1 MLAQLVDSVIDD
13 PNWIYEN
20 KYDGYRTLAAIYYG
34 ETQLIS
40 RNKLSLNSKFSKIAD
55 QFNSVKDCVILDG
68 EVIAEDE
75 NGKVEFQL
83 LQRFAQIPKGKLVY
97 YCFDIIYLN
106 GTSLISLTLEERK
119 QLLSLFFQK
128 YSFKQI
134 KLAPFVKEKGTALFQ
149 KAKKEDLE
157 GIIAKDIH
165 SIYTPGG
172 RSSNWKKIKTH
183 KRQEFIICG
192 FTEPTGS
199 RNKFGSLV
207 LGVYEK
213 NKLRY
218 VGNCGT
224 GFTEDILIDTYKKME
239 PLIQSSSPFTE
250 VVPLKKK
257 TTWLKPKLVCE
268 VKFAMFTQGGILRNA
283 VFMGLRTDKTPKNI
297 YMENPKKDTKSI
309 TDPKKKKSKNST
321 VSKSPK
327 KIKTGSA
334 KKNVEEKNT
343 NTIGIKMVGGIVK
356 VTNTNKIYWPKE
368 KYTKGD
374 LLEYY
379 KNVASYML
387 PYLKDRAHSLNRFPN
402 GITKPGF
409 YQKDVEPDNLPTYVK
424 TASIHSDSGDK
435 NIDYML
441 CQNEASLLY
450 MANLGCIEI
459 NPWNSKYT
467 NIEHPDW
474 MVIDLDPGEISF
486 KEVVKTAL
494 LTKQVFDSLGIDC
507 YCKTSG
513 ATGLHIYVPARA
525 KYNYD
530 QIKTF
535 AELVANFIHLQLP
548 ETTSVIR
555 SPQKRKKQI
564 YIDFLQN
571 RRGQTL
577 AAPYCVRPRP
587 DATVSAPLMWKEVNS
602 DLTPKLFTM
611 FNMMDRIS
619 KIGDLWKPVI
629 GKGFNL
635 EKAIKAMEKL

>member
-213 NKLRY
+213 N
-218 VGNCGT
+218 
-224 GFTEDILIDTYKKME
+224 
-239 PLIQSSSPFTE
+239 
-250 VVPLKKK
+250 
-257 TTWLKPKLVCE
+257 
-268 VKFAMFTQGGILRNA
+268 
-283 VFMGLRTDKTPKNI
+283 
-297 YMENPKKDTKSI
+297 
-309 TDPKKKKSKNST
+309 
-321 VSKSPK
+321 
-327 KIKTGSA
+327 
-334 KKNVEEKNT
+334 
-343 NTIGIKMVGGIVK
+343 
-356 VTNTNKIYWPKE
+356 
-368 KYTKGD
+368 
-374 LLEYY
+374 
-379 KNVASYML
+379 
-387 PYLKDRAHSLNRFPN
+387 
-402 GITKPGF
+402 
-409 YQKDVEPDNLPTYVK
+409 
-424 TASIHSDSGDK
+424 
-435 NIDYML
+435 
-441 CQNEASLLY
+441 
-450 MANLGCIEI
+450 
-459 NPWNSKYT
+459 
-467 NIEHPDW
+467 
-474 MVIDLDPGEISF
+474 
-486 KEVVKTAL
+486 
-494 LTKQVFDSLGIDC
+494 
-507 YCKTSG
+507 
-513 ATGLHIYVPARA
+513 
-525 KYNYD
+525 
-530 QIKTF
+530 
-535 AELVANFIHLQLP
+535 
-548 ETTSVIR
+548 
-555 SPQKRKKQI
+555 
-564 YIDFLQN
+564 
-571 RRGQTL
+571 
-577 AAPYCVRPRP
+577 
-587 DATVSAPLMWKEVNS
+587 
-602 DLTPKLFTM
+602 
-611 FNMMDRIS
+611 
-619 KIGDLWKPVI
+619 
-629 GKGFNL
+629 
-635 EKAIKAMEKL
+635 